1 MKNNK
6 FDNIIMKAIETEV
19 IKEHIGHIYPASS
32 MVYLKSVI
40 TRSASPKELAAYI
53 GHTSLANSMV
63 YLNK

>member
-32 MVYLKSVI
+32 MVYLKSEI
-40 TRSASPKELAAYI
+40 TRSATPKELAERI
-53 GHTSLANSMV
+53 GHA
-63 YLNK
+63 YLNQ